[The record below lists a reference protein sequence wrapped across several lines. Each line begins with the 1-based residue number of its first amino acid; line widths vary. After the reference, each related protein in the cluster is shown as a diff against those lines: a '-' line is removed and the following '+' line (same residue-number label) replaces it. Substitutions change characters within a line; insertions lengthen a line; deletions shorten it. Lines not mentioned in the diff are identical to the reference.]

1 MSEGLAPSLQ
11 RCSLRNWLLVFAKHV
26 PMLSAES
33 ARARLTTLSRSRL
46 GLALRR
52 ESSGCDA
59 CAYEFH
65 YNRRYNFQL
74 WFNCKLGRAYRRLG

>member
-1 MSEGLAPSLQ
+1 M
-11 RCSLRNWLLVFAKHV
+11 RNWLLVFAKQV

-59 CAYEFH
+59 CAYEFP
-65 YNRRYNFQL
+65 YYRRHRFQS
-74 WFNCKLGRAYRRLG
+74 WFDCKWGRACRRLG